1 MQGFDR
7 SAKFYNEM
15 YVKAEEYEATE
26 YGEFSFGRGTRI
38 IYRGELFLNRNLVFF
53 FFLFFFTIM
62 STLYTSSF
70 FEQEIGDS
78 RHVYFFLI
86 GGEKLELV
94 SQNRRSR
101 LSVIL
106 PYVR

>member
-15 YVKAEEYEATE
+15 YVKAEE

-53 FFLFFFTIM
+53 FFLFFTIM

>member
-1 MQGFDR
+1 
-7 SAKFYNEM
+7 
-15 YVKAEEYEATE
+15 
-26 YGEFSFGRGTRI
+26 
-38 IYRGELFLNRNLVFF
+38 
-53 FFLFFFTIM
+53 M

>member
-1 MQGFDR
+1 
-7 SAKFYNEM
+7 
-15 YVKAEEYEATE
+15 
-26 YGEFSFGRGTRI
+26 
-38 IYRGELFLNRNLVFF
+38 
-53 FFLFFFTIM
+53 M

-86 GGEKLELV
+86 EGEKLELV

>member
-15 YVKAEEYEATE
+15 YVKAEE

-53 FFLFFFTIM
+53 FFLFFTIM
-62 STLYTSSF
+62 SMLYTSSF

-78 RHVYFFLI
+78 RHVYFSLI

>member
-15 YVKAEEYEATE
+15 YVKAEEYEATY

-53 FFLFFFTIM
+53 FFLFFFYNYEYA
-62 STLYTSSF
+62 LH
-70 FEQEIGDS
+70 EQLFRAGNW
-78 RHVYFFLI
+78 RFAARLLFL
-86 GGEKLELV
+86 
-94 SQNRRSR
+94 NRG
-101 LSVIL
+101 
-106 PYVR
+106 